1 MALEEGNLARVFR
14 QVLPFTSSLLKG
26 QLFPPEDFRP
36 DSVNGNVGR

>member
-1 MALEEGNLARVFR
+1 MALEKETLARVFR

-26 QLFPPEDFRP
+26 QLLSPEDFRP